1 MSAVPNR
8 IVANRLDR
16 AIAYVSPGWA
26 LRRHRARVL
35 AAAYEAADPGRLR
48 TRHRDYGSGNT
59 AVGQGGAA
67 VRTQARALERN
78 HDLARN
84 AINVLVQNVIGPNGI
99 GVEFQ
104 PRTRSGDIDEP
115 VAEQLR
121 TLHAQWCKRPEVTW
135 QHDWASAQRLLGRT
149 WIRDGEALVQ
159 ELMGRVFGLDHAT
172 PVPYALE
179 LIEPDL
185 LPFEATDLTRGLL
198 HGVERNA
205 WGRPIA
211 YHLYKQHPG
220 DPNGFVLPER
230 KRVSAD
236 RIRHLKLIDRI
247 GQVRGI
253 SLFASVLTR
262 LDDLKD
268 YEESERIAAKIA
280 ASMAAVII
288 KGDPNLYPE
297 AGYLDSQ
304 GQPVAQRRMR
314 FAPGMVFD
322 DLRPGEDVKTISSD
336 RPNANL
342 EPHRNGQLRAV
353 AGGFGVSFSSLAKN
367 YNGTYSAQRQELV
380 EQYGAYGVLS
390 MEFIHQL
397 ARPITERFVAMAYAS
412 GQLVLSADSDP
423 AALTDALYI
432 APAMPWID
440 PMREAEALALM
451 EDNVFMSAPE
461 IIRRRG
467 ANPRDVLDQESSWQ
481 QKLREWG
488 LVRVGKSVAPAPT
501 AAQAKTDATQAAAV
515 AAGEDA

>member
-8 IVANRLDR
+8 IAENRLDR

-59 AVGQGGAA
+59 AVGLGGAA

-104 PRTRSGDIDEP
+104 PRTRAGDIDEA

-159 ELMGRVFGLDHAT
+159 ELMGRVAGLDHAT

-220 DPNGFVLPER
+220 DPSGFVLPES
-230 KRVSAD
+230 KRVAAD

-304 GQPVAQRRMR
+304 GQPMAQRRMR

-412 GQLVLSADSDP
+412 GQLVLSNDSDP

-488 LVRVGKSVAPAPT
+488 LVRVGKAVAPAPT
-501 AAQAKTDATQAAAV
+501 AEQAKTDAMRAAAV

>member
-1 MSAVPNR
+1 MTA
-8 IVANRLDR
+8 AHDNRLER
-16 AIAYVSPGWA
+16 AIAWLSPGWA
-26 LRRHRARVL
+26 LRRRRARTL

-48 TRHRDYGSGNT
+48 TKHRDYGSGNSVAQQG
-59 AVGQGGAA
+59 AVAI
-67 VRTQARALERN
+67 RTQARALERN

-104 PRTRSGDIDEP
+104 PRNRAGDIDEA

-121 TLHAQWCKRPEVTW
+121 TLYLQWCKRPEVTW

-159 ELMGRVFGLDHAT
+159 ELLGAIAWLDHGT
-172 PVPYALE
+172 TVPYSLE

-185 LPFEATDLTRGLL
+185 LPFDVTDVRLGILQ
-198 HGVERNA
+198 GVERNA

-220 DPNGFVLPER
+220 DPHLLGLPDR
-230 KRVSAD
+230 KRVPAE
-236 RIRHLKLIDRI
+236 RIRHLKQIDRI
-247 GQVRGI
+247 GQVRGV

-297 AGYLDSQ
+297 AGYLDSA
-304 GQPVAQRRMR
+304 GQPVPQRRMR

-322 DLRPGEDVKTISSD
+322 DLRPGEDVKTIATD

-353 AGGFGVSFSSLAKN
+353 AGGVGVSFSSLAKN

-390 MEFIHQL
+390 VEYIQQL
-397 ARPITERFVAMAYAS
+397 VRPVVERFVAIAYAS
-412 GQLVLSADSDP
+412 GQLRLSPDTDP
-423 AALTDALYI
+423 NALTDALYI

-440 PMREAEALALM
+440 PLKETEALALM

-467 ANPRDVLDQESSWQ
+467 ANPRDVLDQESGWQ

-488 LVRVGKSVAPAPT
+488 LARVGKS
-501 AAQAKTDATQAAAV
+501 TDAVV
-515 AAGEDA
+515 AANDDDATSGGAA